1 MLILSLHI
9 LVATIMTCATV
20 GVFAAAHARRE
31 TKAYSAMLVSFVATV
46 ASGTGLLFISTAGF
60 GRFCVMMSAFSMSVL
75 VARAYYKKR
84 SLPTAADI

>member
-20 GVFAAAHARRE
+20 GVFAAARTRRE
-31 TKAYSAMLVSFVATV
+31 TKAYSAMLLSFGATIVSGA
-46 ASGTGLLFISTAGF
+46 GLLFISTAGF
-60 GRFCVMMSAFSMSVL
+60 GRFCVMMSTFSISVL

-84 SLPTAADI
+84 SLPTAAEI